1 MSAPAVARALPQDRS
16 RGRKLRRKWLL
27 TVVGYVVALLFFFPI
42 LWMLMTAFKTEAAAF
57 TLPPHFFFRPTLASF
72 GEALS
77 RGNYLHYA
85 ANSLASSLVST
96 ALGVLL
102 AVPAAYAMAFY
113 PTRGTDGTL
122 LWMISTKFIPAVGV
136 LIPIFLIYKDLSLL
150 DNIWGLILV
159 YTAMNLPIMVW
170 MIYSYFK
177 EIPTEMHEAA
187 QVDGAN
193 TAQVMARVVLPVA
206 IPGLASTCLLAV
218 ILAWNE
224 AFWSINLTN
233 TAAATLPVFIAGFK
247 TAEGLFWAK
256 MSAASAL
263 AVAPILVFGWMAQRQ
278 LVRGLTF
285 GAVK

>member
-1 MSAPAVARALPQDRS
+1 
-16 RGRKLRRKWLL
+16 
-27 TVVGYVVALLFFFPI
+27 
-42 LWMLMTAFKTEAAAF
+42 
-57 TLPPHFFFRPTLASF
+57 
-72 GEALS
+72 
-77 RGNYLHYA
+77 
-85 ANSLASSLVST
+85 
-96 ALGVLL
+96 
-102 AVPAAYAMAFY
+102 
-113 PTRGTDGTL
+113 
-122 LWMISTKFIPAVGV
+122 MISTKFIPAVGV

-177 EIPTEMHEAA
+177 EIPAEMHEAA

-206 IPGLASTCLLAV
+206 IPGLASTCLLAI

-233 TAAATLPVFIAGFK
+233 TSAATLPVFIAGFK

>member
-1 MSAPAVARALPQDRS
+1 MTAAAAGKRAS
-16 RGRKLRRKWLL
+16 GRKLRRKALL
-27 TVVGYVVALLFFFPI
+27 TVLAYVVALIMFFPI
-42 LWMLMTAFKTEAAAF
+42 LWMLLTAFKTEAAAF
-57 TLPPHFFFRPTLASF
+57 TVPPHLFFRPTLASF
-72 GEALS
+72 GEALA
-77 RGNYLHYA
+77 RGDYLHYA
-85 ANSLASSLVST
+85 LNSLVSSLVST
-96 ALGVLL
+96 LLGLLL

-113 PTRGTDGTL
+113 PSRSTDGTL

-170 MIYSYFK
+170 MIYSYFR
-177 EIPTEMHEAA
+177 EIPAEMHEAA

-206 IPGLASTCLLAV
+206 IPGLASTCLLAI

>member
-1 MSAPAVARALPQDRS
+1 MTGQMVAARS
-16 RGRKLRRKWLL
+16 GRRRVRRKAGL
-27 TVVGYVVALLFFFPI
+27 TVAAYVVALILFFPI
-42 LWMLMTAFKTEAAAF
+42 LWMLLTAFKTESAAF
-57 TLPPHFFFRPTLASF
+57 AVPPHLFFHPTLVSF
-72 GEALS
+72 RNALAQ
-77 RGNYLHYA
+77 GNYFHFAL
-85 ANSLASSLVST
+85 NSFLSSFVST
-96 ALGVLL
+96 GIGLAL

-113 PTRGTDGTL
+113 PTRSTDFTL

-136 LIPIFLIYKDLSLL
+136 LIPIYLIYKDLALL
-150 DNIWGLILV
+150 DNIWGLIAV

-170 MIYSYFK
+170 MIYSYFRD
-177 EIPTEMHEAA
+177 IPAEMHEAA

-206 IPGLASTCLLAV
+206 IPGLASTCLLAI

-233 TAAATLPVFIAGFK
+233 TTAATLPVYIAGFK
-247 TAEGLFWAK
+247 SSEGEYWAK

-263 AVAPILVFGWMAQRQ
+263 AVAPILVFGWIAQRQ

>member
-1 MSAPAVARALPQDRS
+1 MSAPARALPRDRS
-16 RGRKLRRKWLL
+16 RGPKLRRKWLL
-27 TVVGYVVALLFFFPI
+27 TVLGYAVALLFFFPI

-72 GEALS
+72 GEALA

-85 ANSLASSLVST
+85 VNSLASALVST

-122 LWMISTKFIPAVGV
+122 L
-136 LIPIFLIYKDLSLL
+136 
-150 DNIWGLILV
+150 
-159 YTAMNLPIMVW
+159 W

>member
-1 MSAPAVARALPQDRS
+1 MRAPAVAARSAQDRS
-16 RGRKLRRKWLL
+16 ARRKLRRKLGM

-42 LWMLMTAFKTEAAAF
+42 LWMLLTAFKTETAAF
-57 TLPPHFFFRPTLASF
+57 TVPPRFWFHRTLASF
-72 GEALS
+72 GEALA

-85 ANSLASSLVST
+85 LNSLASSLVST
-96 ALGVLL
+96 GIGVLL

-113 PTRGTDGTL
+113 PTRATDGTL

-177 EIPTEMHEAA
+177 EIPAEMHEAA

-206 IPGLASTCLLAV
+206 IPGLASTCLLAI

-233 TAAATLPVFIAGFK
+233 TTAATLPVFIAGFK

-263 AVAPILVFGWMAQRQ
+263 AVAPILIFGWMAQRQ

-285 GAVK
+285 GAVT